1 MKLKK
6 IFGVSVVTVLLCL
19 TGCMNK
25 NATNEHEAVTI
36 LAPYLECDRL
46 ADLVH
51 EKYPEVNLEIL
62 SYSGANTTQYLQ
74 NMLAA
79 DDLPDICT
87 QTVYDPDINDMSDKM
102 IDLSSYDFTDNYVE
116 SRLQDV
122 SDDGA
127 IYMLPSAYSC
137 IGITYNKTLLEEHE
151 WELPKSFA
159 DLENLAEE
167 AKAAEVQLCLAQ
179 IAYPGYGFQYMCN
192 IADTAFL
199 GTFQGKQWQKDYL
212 TGKANVSDT
221 QGMMDCM
228 EYIQKW
234 KDLGMFT
241 MNEKNPQSD
250 DETRNEFMEGNTLFL
265 LGSKNGIG
273 ETDDT
278 KDQFGLMPYLS
289 EDGSQNVYILN
300 VTRYHGLSKK
310 LEENPQKLEDALKVM
325 EILSSVEGTTAIY
338 DESKLKSSLLPFKDW
353 NADDTYYGDIADE
366 INAGNTAP
374 LIYAG
379 WENTL
384 VTTGNLMLEY
394 IQDQATLEDVVNQ
407 LDMDQDSVVN
417 NKPEVITTTTET
429 ISQESCAKLIGKSF
443 MEATKS
449 DTALISLGKWIQG
462 NGKDQN
468 KAGVNGKLYAQD
480 ITEADICTILPTSW
494 YGTIQTA
501 ELTGKDIKKL
511 CEDGYDAAGTGNTY
525 PYVLVKN
532 KELEDNETYQVVICG
547 ANEDVALN
555 DSGIVGM
562 DAAKD
567 YFSKFK
573 TLSEADVK

>member
-310 LEENPQKLEDALKVM
+310 LEENPRKLEDALKVM

>member
-19 TGCMNK
+19 TGCTNK

-87 QTVYDPDINDMSDKM
+87 QTVYDPNINDMSDKM

-241 MNEKNPQSD
+241 MNEKNPKSD

-449 DTALISLGKWIQG
+449 DAALISLGEWIHG
-462 NGKDQN
+462 NGIDQN
-468 KAGVNGKLYAQD
+468 QAGVNGKLYAQD

-511 CEDGYDAAGTGNTY
+511 CEDGYNAAGTGNTY
-525 PYVLVKN
+525 PYVLVN
-532 KELEDNETYQVVICG
+532 DKELEDGKTYQVAICG
-547 ANEDVALN
+547 ADENITLN

>member
-6 IFGVSVVTVLLCL
+6 IIGVSVVTALLCL
-19 TGCMNK
+19 TGCTNK
-25 NATNEHEAVTI
+25 NETSEHEAVTI

-46 ADLVH
+46 ADMVH

-87 QTVYDPDINDMSDKM
+87 QTVYDPNINDMSDKM

-137 IGITYNKTLLEEHE
+137 IGITYNKTLLEEHG
-151 WELPKSFA
+151 WELPKSFT
-159 DLENLAEE
+159 DLEKLAEE
-167 AKAAEVQLCLAQ
+167 AKAAGVQLCLAQ

-192 IADTAFL
+192 IADTGFL

-241 MNEKNPQSD
+241 TNEKDPLSD

-273 ETDDT
+273 ETEDT

-325 EILSSVEGTTAIY
+325 EILSSVEGTTAVY
-338 DESKLKSSLLPFKDW
+338 DESKLKSNLLPFKDW
-353 NADDTYYGDIADE
+353 DADDTYYGDIADE

-384 VTTGNLMLEY
+384 VNTGYCMLEY
-394 IQDQATLEDVVNQ
+394 LQDRATLEDVVNR
-407 LDMDQDSVVN
+407 LDVDQDSVVN
-417 NKPEVITTTTET
+417 NKPEVITTTTEA
-429 ISQESCAKLIGKSF
+429 ISQKSCAKLIGKSF
-443 MEATKS
+443 IEATKS
-449 DTALISLGKWIQG
+449 DAALISLGKWIQG

-468 KAGVNGKLYAQD
+468 KEGVNGKLYAQD

-532 KELEDNETYQVVICG
+532 KELEDNETYQVAICG
-547 ANEDVALN
+547 ADENLALN
-555 DSGIVGM
+555 DSGVVGM

>member
-1 MKLKK
+1 MRDCCALQAVQIKRCPESMRQSRFWPL
-6 IFGVSVVTVLLCL
+6 FWTATVWP
-19 TGCMNK
+19 
-25 NATNEHEAVTI
+25 E
-36 LAPYLECDRL
+36 
-46 ADLVH
+46 LVH

-137 IGITYNKTLLEEHE
+137 LGITYNKTLLEEHG
-151 WELPKSFA
+151 WKLPKSFA

-167 AKAAEVQLCLAQ
+167 AKAAGVQLCLAQ
-179 IAYPGYGFQYMCN
+179 IEFPGYGFQYMCN
-192 IADTAFL
+192 IADTGFL

-212 TGKANVSDT
+212 TGKANVRDT

-241 MNEKNPQSD
+241 TNKKNPQSD

-278 KDQFGLMPYLS
+278 KDRFGLMPYLS

-325 EILSSVEGTTAIY
+325 EILSSVEGTTAVY

-366 INAGNTAP
+366 INTGNTAL

-379 WENTL
+379 WENAM
-384 VTTGNLMLEY
+384 VNTGNRMLEY
-394 IQDQATLEDVVNQ
+394 LQDQATLEDVVDQ
-407 LDMDQDSVVN
+407 LDTDQDSVVN

-449 DTALISLGKWIQG
+449 DAALISLGEWIHG

-468 KAGVNGKLYAQD
+468 TAGVNGKLYAQD

-501 ELTGKDIKKL
+501 KITGKDIKKL

-525 PYVLVKN
+525 PYVLVKD
-532 KELEDNETYQVVICG
+532 KELEDDETYQVVICG